1 MHRAVLIA
9 TTVAS
14 FTLFSTASAQSHF
27 PNSIKYKDS
36 GVQAAKG
43 HSASA
48 SIEARALLNS
58 NGTTDVEVTTGSF
71 EGGAANGTISKVK
84 VWIPTAGDEVPENF
98 NHLDAD
104 GTFSGSITGVIP
116 TDRVRID
123 AHVTGASVP
132 GTEVVAAS
140 ATVARRPDLEVFAV
154 SGPGIAVTGTLTSVR
169 GYIRELNG
177 DIGARTNVK
186 LLIDGQEVD
195 RAENVWVNAGGQVAV
210 TFATVLQIGAGR
222 HDFTVV
228 AEAVR
233 PGDWDLTNNTRTANQ
248 EVFNELDEFYS
259 WNASATEQQFDFYSY
274 LKRPWT
280 ETTRDEHGV
289 TQSFSFRGVIRAAV
303 NLGSITASASGQS
316 DGSPLFDISAT
327 EFSAFTTPI
336 GDSCRMSWSSGL
348 EVIACY
354 SPENTVV
361 TVQFSSGV
369 ADAVY
374 RSYGW
379 ATKQHPFAPEEPMF
393 TWNTIREEHTLQSR
407 FGSSVAL
414 RYTVNDGTNEWTSEP
429 FIPTLSTSTRVRNT
443 PYRCSFDDFTHE
455 EVCQES
461 RSTTVT
467 RQGSASG
474 FAQ

>member
-1 MHRAVLIA
+1 MHRAALIA
-9 TTVAS
+9 TTLAS
-14 FTLFSTASAQSHF
+14 FTLLSSASAQSRV

-48 SIEARALLNS
+48 AIEARALLNS
-58 NGTTDVEVTTGSF
+58 DATTDVEVTTGSF
-71 EGGAANGTISKVK
+71 DDGATAGTISKVK
-84 VWIPTAGDEVPENF
+84 VWIPTAGGEVPRNF

-116 TDRVRID
+116 TDTLRID
-123 AHVTGASVP
+123 AHVTNAGTP

-154 SGPGIAVTGTLTSVR
+154 SGPGVAVTGTLASVR

-177 DIGARTNVK
+177 DLGARTNVK

-210 TFATVLQIGAGR
+210 TFATVIQVGAGR

-233 PGDWDLTNNTRTANQ
+233 PGDWDLSNNTKTANN

-259 WNASATEQQFDFYSY
+259 WNASASEQQFDFYSY
-274 LKRPWT
+274 QKRPWT
-280 ETTRDEHGV
+280 ETTRDEHGL

-303 NLGSITASASGQS
+303 NLDSITASASGQS
-316 DGSPLFDISAT
+316 DSHPLFDYTTT
-327 EFSAFTTPI
+327 EFSSFRTPI
-336 GDSCRMSWSSGL
+336 GTDCRMSWSSNP
-348 EVIACY
+348 EVIACFD
-354 SPENTVV
+354 PEDTVV
-361 TVQFSSGV
+361 TVQSQYGV

-379 ATKQHPFAPEEPMF
+379 ATRQHPFAPEEPMF
-393 TWNTIREEHTLQSR
+393 TWDTTREEHGLQSR
-407 FGSSVAL
+407 FGSTVAL
-414 RYTVNDGTNEWTSEP
+414 RYTLNDGTNEWTTEP
-429 FIPTLSTSTRVRNT
+429 FFPSLSTKTRVQNQ
-443 PYRCSFDDFTHE
+443 PYRCVFDDFTNE
-455 EVCQES
+455 QVCQES
-461 RSTTVT
+461 RSTTTT